1 MLLVTQYLAVYTNF
15 LSKSSL
21 YIKKSSQDRILFNSF
36 KSTNIINSS
45 FIEIREQ
52 TIQKE
57 NDILNEFLKTSKSEF
72 IKSDCTD

>member
-1 MLLVTQYLAVYTNF
+1 M
-15 LSKSSL
+15 
-21 YIKKSSQDRILFNSF
+21 F